1 MTRLQHR
8 QITITFS
15 EANAWT
21 FSQGTCS
28 CITSDGGLR
37 RKLTEP
43 CRLRTTRWRV
53 VYVRTSYPRKAAP
66 SLALRIPLFSSDT
79 VSASASVRN
88 ALTSANT
95 LREIGRESCRERV
108 GPYG

>member
-43 CRLRTTRWRV
+43 FRLRTTRWRV
-53 VYVRTSYPRKAAP
+53 VYVRTPYPRKAAP
-66 SLALRIPLFSSDT
+66 SLALRIPLLSSDT
-79 VSASASVRN
+79 VRDNPPVRH
-88 ALTSANT
+88 ALPWANT
-95 LREIGRESCRERV
+95 RPGFS
-108 GPYG
+108 